1 MQITEKEMD
10 NLHTLI
16 RPIIAGE
23 KANEMIPEKKEEI
36 LASYKKDEEEDIQKY
51 SRERRMKQAVSY
63 MSLLSEEEKH
73 IIEELVSKH
82 GKDAVQEQYIYY
94 LYEMMGTKYDM
105 PEEHV
110 IVMLTILNGA
120 IWWALMASMQD
131 EISELLNP
139 ANGF

>member
-1 MQITEKEMD
+1 
-10 NLHTLI
+10 
-16 RPIIAGE
+16 
-23 KANEMIPEKKEEI
+23 
-36 LASYKKDEEEDIQKY
+36 
-51 SRERRMKQAVSY
+51 

-82 GKDAVQEQYIYY
+82 GKDTVQEQYIYY
-94 LYEMMGTKYDM
+94 LYEMMGTEYDM

-110 IVMLTILNGA
+110 IVTLTILNGA